1 MNDVNNSV
9 KFSENLNLNKKS
21 VCPKCKG
28 RGLIINEDNTVEYCD
43 CILSSKEPLLKTMNI
58 PRRYWSIASKSDI
71 LNNEGA
77 HYSYT
82 NAYISVLDYVKK
94 FKENSGK
101 GLFFI
106 GPPGVGKTYLS
117 IFLLLYLE
125 EKYKIRGLFY
135 DVRTLIADLKNLIG
149 KDRYAADNNISS
161 YDRLLAKIIKSP
173 ILVLDDLGSEVLT
186 DYNRDLITY
195 IIASR
200 YNDMRP
206 IIITTNFDLTRY
218 DIHPKDVGLE
228 EQPAAQNNK
237 KKMDTI
243 TLQSQKISFE
253 KEQKEQE
260 HIQGKVFS
268 YKDLPNALRGDL
280 ALRLGDSIASR
291 LGEMCD
297 FVYMFGQDRRAL
309 KAKTKKRT

>member
-1 MNDVNNSV
+1 MNDVNNV
-9 KFSENLNLNKKS
+9 KFFENPSLNKKS

-28 RGLIINEDNTVEYCD
+28 RGLVINEDNTVEYCD

-58 PRRYWSIASKSDI
+58 PRRYWSIANKSDI
-71 LNNEGA
+71 LNTENA
-77 HYSYT
+77 NCSYT
-82 NAYISVLDYVKK
+82 NAYISVLDYVNK

-135 DVRTLIADLKNLIG
+135 DVRTLIADLKTLIG
-149 KDRYAADNNISS
+149 KDRYATDNNMSS
-161 YDRLLAKIIKSP
+161 YDKLLSKIIKTP

-186 DYNRDLITY
+186 DYNRDIITY

-200 YNDMRP
+200 YNDMKP
-206 IIITTNFDLTRY
+206 IVITTNFDLTRY

-228 EQPAAQNNK
+228 DKPAIKNNK

-243 TLQSQKISFE
+243 TLQSQKIPFE
-253 KEQKEQE
+253 KERQNQE
-260 HIQGKVFS
+260 DIHGRVFS

-291 LGEMCD
+291 LGEMCN
-297 FVYMFGQDRRAL
+297 FVYMFGKDRRAL
-309 KAKTKKRT
+309 KSKKGT